1 MLRLFEH
8 PVACCCML
16 LGVVASVCTPPPTWT
31 QQHPTLLANSVGAVA
46 SVCTPLPTWTQQ
58 HPTLLAN
65 SVGGCCV
72 RLHTAANMDAT
83 TPNIVGQQCWGL
95 LRPFVGSLREYQKVL
110 LVESGI
116 PRFRIP
122 NTGQAIRNPTYDW
135 NPESRLQ

>member
-1 MLRLFEH
+1 
-8 PVACCCML
+8 ML
-16 LGVVASVCTPPPTWT
+16 LHVVGS
-31 QQHPTLLANSVGAVA
+31 
-46 SVCTPLPTWTQQ
+46 
-58 HPTLLAN
+58 
-65 SVGGCCV
+65 CCI

-83 TPNIVGQQCWGL
+83 TPTIVGQQCWGL
-95 LRPFVGSLREYQKVL
+95 LRPFVGSLRKYQKVL